1 MRFIFLFTVL
11 IPILGYGQSLGS
23 RKSKI
28 STNSGTLFM
37 NYGFNKCY
45 FTKSKLQFIG
55 AGYNFNLSGVKGEDR
70 TNIAGTNLLS
80 QFNARIGYNFDDA
93 YAISLGLDH
102 MKYSILNNQ
111 TTLLN
116 GKINSGLDP
125 VTGLNG
131 TYFNE
136 PFEIDTAK
144 FNYVNQGL
152 NFVNIKLSRLDRIF
166 WVGRN
171 NEFTLTSD
179 FAIEAGVLVSS
190 TDFTFGGNID
200 KKTNSFSGLGIG
212 AYAGLRFEF
221 FRHFFIQTGFSGGF
235 IRQMRTRTF
244 EFDPNSYSSQN
255 LGYGQFETTAGFLFY
270 IRPKNDCNSCPSW
283 GYSAP
288 PALKSIL

>member
-1 MRFIFLFTVL
+1 MRFIFLIAIF
-11 IPILGYGQSLGS
+11 IPVIGYSQSWGS

-28 STNSGTLFM
+28 STSSGTLFI
-37 NYGFNKCY
+37 NYGFNRS
-45 FTKSKLQFIG
+45 FFAKSKIQFIG
-55 AGYNFNLSGVKGEDR
+55 TGYNFNLSGVQGKDR
-70 TNIAGTNLLS
+70 TNIEGTNILS
-80 QFNARIGYNFDDA
+80 QFNARVGYNFDDA
-93 YAISLGLDH
+93 YAVSLGVDH

-116 GKINSGLDP
+116 GKINSGVDP

-131 TYFNE
+131 TYANE
-136 PFEIDTAK
+136 AFAVDTSK
-144 FNYVNQGL
+144 FNYLNHGL
-152 NFVNIKLSRLDRIF
+152 NFINLKLSRLDRVF

-179 FAIEAGVLVSS
+179 FAIEAGAIVSS
-190 TDFTFGGNID
+190 TDFSFAGNKD
-200 KKTNSFSGLGIG
+200 TKTNSFSGLGIA

-244 EFDPNSYSSQN
+244 EFDPNSYGSQN
-255 LGYGQFETTAGFLFY
+255 LGYAQFETTVGFLFY

-283 GYSAP
+283 GYSFP
-288 PALKSIL
+288 PARKSIL

>member
-1 MRFIFLFTVL
+1 MRIVFLIAIVFPIFANS
-11 IPILGYGQSLGS
+11 QSWGS

-28 STNSGTLFM
+28 STNSGTLFI
-37 NYGFNKCY
+37 NYGFNKS
-45 FTKSKLQFIG
+45 FFAKSKIQFVG
-55 AGYNFNLSGVKGEDR
+55 AGYNFNLSGVQGKDR
-70 TNIAGTNLLS
+70 VNIEGTNILS

-116 GKINSGLDP
+116 GKVNSGIDP

-136 PFEIDTAK
+136 TFAIDTAN

-152 NFVNIKLSRLDRIF
+152 NFINLQLSRLDRIF

-171 NEFTLTSD
+171 NDFTLTSD

-190 TDFTFGGNID
+190 TDFTFGGNED
-200 KKTNSFSGLGIG
+200 EKTNAFSGLGLG
-212 AYAGLRFEF
+212 AYVGLRFEF
-221 FRHFFIQTGFSGGF
+221 FRHFFIQTGFSGGYL
-235 IRQMRTRTF
+235 RQMRARTF
-244 EFDPNSYSSQN
+244 EFDPNSYSSQH
-255 LGYGQFETTAGFLFY
+255 LAYGQFETTAGFLFY

-283 GYSAP
+283 GYSFP
-288 PALKSIL
+288 PARKSIL